1 MQTGYMKELE
11 DQISKLDAGRAFSAF
26 DFLEIAPAATINRSL
41 SRLADNG
48 KIRRIIQGIY
58 DRPEFNSLLQEFIA
72 PQMDEVAYALARRF
86 QWTIAPSEDTALNLL
101 HLSTQVPVVWT
112 YVSDGPYRVY
122 HYKNTEISFKHK
134 ATREIKN
141 MDRKTLLMIQA
152 LRGLG
157 KDNISDESIRI
168 LQKSFSKEDKDTIL
182 RELRSAPNWIQAEA
196 KKICID
202 EGDEE

>member
-1 MQTGYMKELE
+1 MQPGYMKELE
-11 DQISKLDAGRAFSAF
+11 TQISKLKVGRAFSAF

-41 SRLADNG
+41 SRLADDG

-58 DRPEFNSLLQEFIA
+58 DRPEFSPLLQEYVA
-72 PQMDEVAYALARRF
+72 PQMDEVAHALARRF

-112 YVSDGPYRVY
+112 YVSDGPYRIY

-141 MDRKTLLMIQA
+141 MDRKTLLLIQA

-157 KDNISDESIRI
+157 KDNISEESIRV
-168 LQKSFSKEDKDTIL
+168 LQNSFSQEEKDMIL
-182 RELRSAPNWIQAEA
+182 KELRSAPNWIQVED
-196 KKICID
+196 KKICTN

>member
-1 MQTGYMKELE
+1 MQPGYMKELE
-11 DQISKLDAGRAFSAF
+11 AQICKFNAGRAFSAF

-41 SRLADNG
+41 SRLADDG

-58 DRPEFNSLLQEFIA
+58 DRPEFSALLQEYVA
-72 PQMDEVAYALARRF
+72 PQMDEVAHALARRF

-112 YVSDGPYRVY
+112 YVSDGPYRTY
-122 HYKNTEISFKHK
+122 HYKNTDISFKHK

-157 KDNISDESIRI
+157 KDNISEESIRI
-168 LQKSFSKEDKDTIL
+168 LQNSFSQKEKDMIL
-182 RELRSAPNWIQAEA
+182 RELRSAPNWIQMEA
-196 KKICID
+196 KKICTS
-202 EGDEE
+202 EGDKE